1 MIDEGNIS
9 ALVSTSYAVVATLQF
24 ASVYTHWGHAQT
36 CGVLVNALANE
47 LSILEPSSLLIG
59 AVSRLDIAK
68 QIP

>member
-47 LSILEPSSLLIG
+47 FIYIGTIFLIDWW
-59 AVSRLDIAK
+59 L
-68 QIP
+68 